1 MLQFD
6 RSSWHILGRS
16 NEVGLFA
23 CKVIL
28 HNANGSA
35 YVSTFFNAKVR
46 QSAAAVAQH
55 NLKSWRH
62 VSVVH
67 INLYAYRYHC
77 AISLMALCCPFSST
91 ECL

>member
-1 MLQFD
+1 VLQFD

-16 NEVGLFA
+16 TEVGLFA

-55 NLKSWRH
+55 NLKSWR
-62 VSVVH
+62 
-67 INLYAYRYHC
+67 IGGIFQLYTS
-77 AISLMALCCPFSST
+77 IFMLIGTIVPSL
-91 ECL
+91 